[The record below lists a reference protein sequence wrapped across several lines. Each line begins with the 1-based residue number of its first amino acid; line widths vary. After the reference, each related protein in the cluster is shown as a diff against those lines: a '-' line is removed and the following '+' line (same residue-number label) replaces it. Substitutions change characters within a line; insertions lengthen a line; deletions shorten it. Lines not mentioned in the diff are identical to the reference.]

1 MNTGK
6 TVAAVEQKMDMEKV
20 DRTEL
25 EAIDGGFLPIIYGL
39 ACAAGALAGYIGTTR
54 ALEGTGTLQG
64 HLHR

>member
-1 MNTGK
+1 MYSKK
-6 TVAAVEQKMDMEKV
+6 TATTDEQAMGMEKV

-39 ACAAGALAGYIGTTR
+39 ACAAGALGGYIGTSR
-54 ALEGTGTLQG
+54 LLEGTGTLQG